1 LPLLIQTSYQN
12 PLHMHASS
20 LSVGSISTAEEPH
33 TPKQAWN
40 LPGYATHDS
49 RFMLG
54 GYDDLVGDVSRL
66 NLAPSQNGNM
76 PMSQNGKMNMSQN
89 GHPNLPVSHNHSQ
102 HHRTHSGAGGSP
114 IFGKSVFVENE
125 DKFPILVRRPS
136 SAVSPPLE
144 ETFQQQHHNHHGNHG
159 SYNGNGSPP
168 MHQPLTPPYEKAG
181 GKFNCSTAANNNNS
195 HSVMQ
200 AIPASPLTPNLHT
213 NLSPTFVGSNN
224 HYRRASQ
231 PASSCIPPAFTPE
244 RSPNGTASSGVQTPS
259 TTSSKISSIDLN
271 NCDIFALCKDQHGC
285 RYLQRKLE
293 EEPYYLNLIFEQTHS
308 HVVELMTDPF
318 GNYLCQKLLENCSVA
333 QTTVLIR
340 TAAPSLVQVA
350 LNQHG
355 TRALQKMIDYVTND
369 EQIEIIVQA
378 LERNV
383 VRLIQDLNGNH
394 VIQKCLNRLN
404 SCDTNFIYRA
414 VSQNLVVVATHR
426 HGCCVLQRCVDYA
439 DVLQREMLIGVITK
453 HALQLVCDPFGNY
466 VTQYVLGEQV
476 IRQFVG
482 HVVALS
488 MQKFSSNVIEK
499 SLKVASY
506 ELRAVL
512 IAEICASPLL
522 PKLLSDCYGNYVV
535 QTALDTANQYTRAQ
549 LIDRIRPVL
558 PMIRQTPY
566 GRRIQAK
573 VDARVFYY

>member
-1 LPLLIQTSYQN
+1 MP
-12 PLHMHASS
+12 
-20 LSVGSISTAEEPH
+20 
-33 TPKQAWN
+33 
-40 LPGYATHDS
+40 
-49 RFMLG
+49 
-54 GYDDLVGDVSRL
+54 
-66 NLAPSQNGNM
+66 QNGN
-76 PMSQNGKMNMSQN
+76 
-89 GHPNLPVSHNHSQ
+89 SHNHHQS
-102 HHRTHSGAGGSP
+102 HHNHHHAGGSP
-114 IFGKSVFVENE
+114 VFGKSVFVENE

-144 ETFQQQHHNHHGNHG
+144 ET
-159 SYNGNGSPP
+159 YNTNGSPP
-168 MHQPLTPPYEKAG
+168 MHQPLTPPYEKST
-181 GKFNCSTAANNNNS
+181 KFNSS
-195 HSVMQ
+195 SSVMQ

-213 NLSPTFVGSNN
+213 SSFSN

-231 PASSCIPPAFTPE
+231 PNSSIQAFTPE
-244 RSPNGTASSGVQTPS
+244 RSPNGSGSGSQTPS
-259 TTSSKISSIDLN
+259 TASSKISSIDLN

-506 ELRAVL
+506 ELRSVL

-549 LIDRIRPVL
+549 LIERIRPVL

>member
-1 LPLLIQTSYQN
+1 
-12 PLHMHASS
+12 MHTSS
-20 LSVGSISTAEEPH
+20 LSVGSISTADEPH

-40 LPGYATHDS
+40 LPGYPSHDS

-54 GYDDLVGDVSRL
+54 SYDDLVGDVSRL
-66 NLAPSQNGNM
+66 NLAPNHVTPPTQKGNTQNGKMSQNGNM
-76 PMSQNGKMNMSQN
+76 NISQN
-89 GHPNLPVSHNHSQ
+89 GHNP
-102 HHRTHSGAGGSP
+102 AGSP

-144 ETFQQQHHNHHGNHG
+144 EYATAHCGGAGN
-159 SYNGNGSPP
+159 NSPP
-168 MHQPLTPPYEKAG
+168 MHQPLTPPYEKSSKFGYTPG
-181 GKFNCSTAANNNNS
+181 GYASAAHAPTHPA

-200 AIPASPLTPNLHT
+200 AIPASPLTPNLHS
-213 NLSPTFVGSNN
+213 NLSPTFGVG
-224 HYRRASQ
+224 HFRRPSQ
-231 PASSCIPPAFTPE
+231 PSSIIPPVFTPE
-244 RSPNGTASSGVQTPS
+244 RSPNGTASGAQTPS
-259 TTSSKISSIDLN
+259 AVSSKLSSIDLN

-318 GNYLCQKLLENCSVA
+318 GNYLCQKLLENCTVA
-333 QTTVLIR
+333 QTTILIR

-355 TRALQKMIDYVTND
+355 TRALQKMIDYVTNE

-476 IRQFVG
+476 IRQFAG

-506 ELRAVL
+506 ELRAIL
-512 IAEICASPLL
+512 IAEICVSPLL

-535 QTALDTANQYTRAQ
+535 QTALDTANQYTRSQ
-549 LIDRIRPVL
+549 LIERIRPVL

-573 VDARVFYY
+573 VDQRVFYY

>member
-1 LPLLIQTSYQN
+1 
-12 PLHMHASS
+12 MHASS

-40 LPGYATHDS
+40 LSGYATHDS

-76 PMSQNGKMNMSQN
+76 GMSQNGKMNMPQN
-89 GHPNLPVSHNHSQ
+89 GHHNHNHNANHNHSHSQ
-102 HHRTHSGAGGSP
+102 HNRSHSGAGGSP

-144 ETFQQQHHNHHGNHG
+144 ETFQQHHQQHQGNHNHNHSSHNHH
-159 SYNGNGSPP
+159 NGNGSPP

-181 GKFNCSTAANNNNS
+181 GKFNVQQNNNNNN

-200 AIPASPLTPNLHT
+200 AIPAAPLTPNLHT
-213 NLSPTFVGSNN
+213 NLSPTFAGN
-224 HYRRASQ
+224 HYRRTSQ
-231 PASSCIPPAFTPE
+231 HSSSCIPPAFTPE

-259 TTSSKISSIDLN
+259 TSSSSKISSIDLN

-394 VIQKCLNRLN
+394 VIQKCLTRLN

-476 IRQFVG
+476 IRQFAG

-549 LIDRIRPVL
+549 LIERIRPVL